1 MNGCFFSLKRM
12 SKIKT
17 TDNTDTETEDQ
28 RIIIILNEITK
39 QNSQLTEIITLLNGR
54 INDLENEVSLLK
66 TQLT

>member
-12 SKIKT
+12 FKIKT
-17 TDNTDTETEDQ
+17 TDNKDTETEDQ

-39 QNSQLTEIITLLNGR
+39 QNSQLTEISTLLNGR